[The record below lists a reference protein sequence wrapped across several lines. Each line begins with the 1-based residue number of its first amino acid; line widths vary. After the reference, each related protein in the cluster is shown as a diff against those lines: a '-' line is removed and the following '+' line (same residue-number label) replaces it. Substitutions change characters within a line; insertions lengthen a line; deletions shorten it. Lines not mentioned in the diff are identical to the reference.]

1 MEKRVLLAVAL
12 SLLIL
17 FGFRY
22 YEEQKL
28 GSRGRPR
35 PAAVVPPAKS
45 PSAPAAAPEQ
55 EPAQV
60 APQVEAAAAV
70 GDTQAG
76 AQQLVIDCGLY
87 RAVLDNRGGLITR
100 WQLKKYKSAKG
111 EPFEM
116 VADGHSAETRPY
128 PGSLVLDDAALM
140 RAANGEPYAVEI
152 VEGGGAPGAALS
164 PPVTIALTLRRGD
177 LLVTKQYRFSQTN
190 YIAEYSATFEKAGKP
205 LQGRILL
212 AQDIGPEHEHL
223 IMPSA
228 QLTAVYDM
236 AGKVSRQSA
245 PKDENEVKRF
255 GADIRWVGLDMQYF
269 AVIAV
274 PRRPFDAIEVQ
285 KRPVKTFGLDG
296 KELSRDLVRVTIPV
310 GGVTQFALYVG
321 PKEQLHL
328 ENVAGVNLEKVIDY
342 GMFSIL
348 VRPLLVSLNWLHK
361 YVHNYG
367 LAIILLTLLLT
378 LLLFPFRLKQMV
390 SMKKMQAVQP
400 KVKAI
405 QEKYKKYKATDPKK
419 AEMNQEV
426 MALYREHNVNPLGG
440 CLPLL
445 LQMPL
450 LFAFYALL
458 AYSIEL
464 RQAPLYGWIHDLS
477 IKDPYYVL
485 PIVMGI
491 TMLISQKMT
500 PMTPGTDP
508 TQAKMMMIMPAVFTV
523 MFLNVSSGLNL
534 YFLCSNVFQI
544 AFQKIAERWIS
555 DKPAEGRSKP

>member
-1 MEKRVLLAVAL
+1 MERRVLIAVAL

-22 YEEQKL
+22 WEERKL
-28 GSRGRPR
+28 GSRARPR

-45 PSAPAAAPEQ
+45 PSAPPAAPEAA
-55 EPAQV
+55 PARV
-60 APQVEAAAAV
+60 PGQVEAAPAA
-70 GDTQAG
+70 GDTQAV

-87 RAVLDNRGGLITR
+87 RAVLDTRGGLITS
-100 WQLKKYKSAKG
+100 WQLKKYRSAKG

-116 VADGHSAETRPY
+116 VSDGHSAEARPY
-128 PGSLVLDDAALM
+128 PGSLILDDSGLM
-140 RAANGEPYAVEI
+140 GVANGEPYAVEI
-152 VEGGGAPGAALS
+152 VEGGGNAGSTLSAPVAL
-164 PPVTIALTLRRGD
+164 ALTLRRGD
-177 LLVTKQYRFSQTN
+177 FLVTKRYRFSQAN
-190 YIAEYSATFEKAGKP
+190 YDVEYSVTWKKAGMP
-205 LQGRILL
+205 LPGRILL

-245 PKDENEVKRF
+245 PKDENEVKRI
-255 GADIRWVGLDMQYF
+255 GSDIRWVGLDMQYF
-269 AVIAV
+269 AIIAV
-274 PRRPFDAIEVQ
+274 PRQPFGAIEVQ

-296 KELSRDLVRVTIPV
+296 KEMSRDLVRVTIPV
-310 GGVTQFALYVG
+310 GTVTQFSLYIG
-321 PKEQLHL
+321 PKEQSYL
-328 ENVAGVNLEKVIDY
+328 ENVAGVDLEKVIDY
-342 GMFSIL
+342 GMFSFL
-348 VRPLLVSLNWLHK
+348 VRPLLVSLKWLYR

-367 LAIILLTLLLT
+367 LAIVLLTLLLT

-419 AEMNQEV
+419 AEMNQEI

-458 AYSIEL
+458 GYSIEL
-464 RQAPLYGWIHDLS
+464 RQAPFYGWIHDLS
-477 IKDPYYVL
+477 LKDPYYVL

-500 PMTPGTDP
+500 PMAPGADP
-508 TQAKMMMIMPAVFTV
+508 TQAKMMMIMPVVFTV
-523 MFLNVSSGLNL
+523 MFFNVSSGLNL

-544 AFQKIAERWIS
+544 AFQKIAERWVS
-555 DKPAEGRSKP
+555 D

>member
-190 YIAEYSATFEKAGKP
+190 YLAEYSATFEKAGKP

-245 PKDENEVKRF
+245 PTDENEVKRL
-255 GADIRWVGLDMQYF
+255 GADIRWVGLDMQY
-269 AVIAV
+269 
-274 PRRPFDAIEVQ
+274 
-285 KRPVKTFGLDG
+285 
-296 KELSRDLVRVTIPV
+296 
-310 GGVTQFALYVG
+310 
-321 PKEQLHL
+321 
-328 ENVAGVNLEKVIDY
+328 
-342 GMFSIL
+342 
-348 VRPLLVSLNWLHK
+348 
-361 YVHNYG
+361 
-367 LAIILLTLLLT
+367 
-378 LLLFPFRLKQMV
+378 
-390 SMKKMQAVQP
+390 
-400 KVKAI
+400 
-405 QEKYKKYKATDPKK
+405 
-419 AEMNQEV
+419 
-426 MALYREHNVNPLGG
+426 
-440 CLPLL
+440 
-445 LQMPL
+445 
-450 LFAFYALL
+450 
-458 AYSIEL
+458 
-464 RQAPLYGWIHDLS
+464 
-477 IKDPYYVL
+477 
-485 PIVMGI
+485 
-491 TMLISQKMT
+491 
-500 PMTPGTDP
+500 
-508 TQAKMMMIMPAVFTV
+508 
-523 MFLNVSSGLNL
+523 
-534 YFLCSNVFQI
+534 
-544 AFQKIAERWIS
+544 
-555 DKPAEGRSKP
+555 

>member
-1 MEKRVLLAVAL
+1 MERRVLLAVAL

-22 YEEQKL
+22 YEERRL
-28 GSRGRPR
+28 GSRVRPR
-35 PAAVVPPAKS
+35 PTAVVPPAKT
-45 PSAPAAAPEQ
+45 PSAPPPAPEQ
-55 EPAQV
+55 EPTRAIQE
-60 APQVEAAAAV
+60 AEAAPAV
-70 GDTQAG
+70 SDTQA
-76 AQQLVIDCGLY
+76 AARQLVIECGLY
-87 RAVLDNRGGLITR
+87 RTVLDSRGGLITS

-128 PGSLVLDDAALM
+128 PGSLILDDPGLM
-140 RAANGEPYAVEI
+140 RAANGDPYAVEI
-152 VEGGGAPGAALS
+152 VDGEGNTGSALS
-164 PPVTIALTLRRGD
+164 PPVTVALTLGRGD
-177 LLVTKQYRFSQTN
+177 FSVTKRYRFSESN
-190 YIAEYSATFEKAGKP
+190 YVAEYSVTCEKAGKP

-228 QLTAVYDM
+228 QLTAVYDL
-236 AGKVSRQSA
+236 AGKVSRQGA
-245 PKDENEVKRF
+245 PKDENEVKRI
-255 GADIRWVGLDMQYF
+255 GSDIRWVGLDMQYF
-269 AVIAV
+269 AIIAV
-274 PRRPFDAIEVQ
+274 PRQPLDAFEVQ
-285 KRPVKTFGLDG
+285 KRPVKTFGVDG
-296 KELSRDLVRVTIPV
+296 KEISRDLVRVTIPV
-310 GGVTQFALYVG
+310 NGLAQLQLYVG
-321 PKEQLHL
+321 PKEQSYL
-328 ENVAGVNLEKVIDY
+328 ENVAGVNLEKAIDY
-342 GMFSIL
+342 GMFSFL
-348 VRPLLVSLNWLHK
+348 VRPLLVSLNWLYK
-361 YVHNYG
+361 FVHNYG

-400 KVKAI
+400 KIKAI
-405 QEKYKKYKATDPKK
+405 QEKYKRYKATDPKK
-419 AEMNQEV
+419 AEMNQEI

-450 LFAFYALL
+450 LFAFYSLL

-464 RQAPLYGWIHDLS
+464 RQAPFLGWIHDLS
-477 IKDPYYVL
+477 MKDPFYVL

-500 PMTPGTDP
+500 PMAPGADP
-508 TQAKMMMIMPAVFTV
+508 TQAKMMMIMPVVFTV
-523 MFLNVSSGLNL
+523 MFFNVSSGLNL

-544 AFQKIAERWIS
+544 AFQKIAERWVS
-555 DKPAEGRSKP
+555 DKPAEGRSKS

>member
-1 MEKRVLLAVAL
+1 MERRVILAVAL

-22 YEEQKL
+22 YEERKL
-28 GSRGRPR
+28 GTRVRPR
-35 PAAVVPPAKS
+35 PAALVPPAKT
-45 PSAPAAAPEQ
+45 PSVQPPEPEQAPAEVIRNVETAPTLS
-55 EPAQV
+55 
-60 APQVEAAAAV
+60 
-70 GDTQAG
+70 DTQA
-76 AQQLVIDCGLY
+76 AARHLVIECGLY
-87 RAVLDNRGGLITR
+87 RAVLDNRGGLISS

-128 PGSLVLDDAALM
+128 PGSLILDDSGLM
-140 RAANGEPYAVEI
+140 RAANGDPYTVEI
-152 VEGGGAPGAALS
+152 VDGGGNTGSALS
-164 PPVTIALTLRRGD
+164 PPVTVALMLRRGD
-177 LLVTKQYRFSQTN
+177 FSVTKRYRFSQSN
-190 YIAEYSATFEKAGKP
+190 YVVEYSVTFEKAGKP

-223 IMPSA
+223 ITPSA
-228 QLTAVYDM
+228 QLTAVYDL
-236 AGKVSRQSA
+236 AGKVSRQAA
-245 PKDENEVKRF
+245 PKDENEVKRI
-255 GADIRWVGLDMQYF
+255 GSDIRWVGLDMQYF
-269 AVIAV
+269 AIIAV
-274 PRRPFDAIEVQ
+274 PRQALDAFEVQ

-296 KELSRDLVRVTIPV
+296 KEISRDLVRVTIPS
-310 GGVTQFALYVG
+310 GGLAQLQLFVG
-321 PKEQLHL
+321 PKEQSYL
-328 ENVAGVNLEKVIDY
+328 ENVAGVNLEKAIDY
-342 GMFSIL
+342 GMFSFL
-348 VRPLLVSLNWLHK
+348 VRPLLISLKWLYK

-367 LAIILLTLLLT
+367 LAIVLLTLLLT

-400 KVKAI
+400 KIKAI
-405 QEKYKKYKATDPKK
+405 QEKYKRYKATDPKK
-419 AEMNQEV
+419 AEMNQEI

-464 RQAPLYGWIHDLS
+464 RQAPFLGWIHDLS

-500 PMTPGTDP
+500 PMAPGADP

-544 AFQKIAERWIS
+544 AFQKIAERWIG
-555 DKPAEGRSKP
+555 DRPAEGRSRS